1 MRLGIIDV
9 GTNSVKFD
17 IYQIDSGRAAHRLY
31 REKLMIR
38 LGQGVFLSHRLDPDA
53 RRKATQAFASFKRTF
68 EDFQV
73 DRVVAFGTSA
83 LRAATDSS
91 SLVKDIRRSTGID
104 VRVISGEEEARLI
117 ARGVLANKPKLKGRF
132 ALVDIGG
139 GSSEISVCRKGK
151 IANFASFNLGAA
163 RLQQIFL
170 KKSPPQRPVGG
181 GPHPVDALRGHIRN
195 LLDATIKKRDWPSA
209 DRILGSGGTI
219 RALVKIAQ
227 KTSGQKTVTSAG
239 LKKFI
244 KEISRMSA
252 AQLLRVPGMEASR
265 ADMILAGAILL
276 QEIMDALRA
285 DKAQA
290 IPFTLRDGIL
300 DKELSSARSF
310 GKSSSGFDVED
321 VSLKARR
328 LGVHEEHIAKVK
340 MVGDRLFRKFQK
352 LHRLGAEWKKYL
364 LTAGIIHPAG
374 KSISNA
380 NHDQHSYYIAKNA
393 DIPLMVEWEN
403 EFIAQL
409 CLWRKAG
416 KMDDVSLP
424 DMSDQRKNAFFKL
437 LSILKIIDALDRR
450 NGPLVSVDRVS
461 VRPREVILDI
471 SAPRGDTTLELL
483 RLEQKK
489 DLFEDVYKKRL
500 TGRGAR
506 GKSLRK

>member
-17 IYQIDSGRAAHRLY
+17 IYQIGSGRSAQRLY

-38 LGQGVFLSHRLDPDA
+38 LGQGVFLTHRLDPDA

-68 EDFQV
+68 EDFHV

-83 LRAATDSS
+83 LRAATDSA
-91 SLVKDIRRSTGID
+91 SLVNEIRRSTGID

-117 ARGVLANKPKLKGRF
+117 ARGVLANKRKLKGRF

-139 GSSEISVCRKGK
+139 GSTEVSVCRKGK
-151 IANFASFNLGAA
+151 IANYASFNLGAA

-170 KKSPPQRPVGG
+170 KKSPPQRSNG
-181 GPHPVDALRGHIRN
+181 GPHPIDALRGHVRN
-195 LLDATIKKRDWPSA
+195 LLDDTIKKRQWPSA

-227 KTSGQKTVTSAG
+227 KTSGQKSITRAG
-239 LKKFI
+239 I
-244 KEISRMSA
+244 KALVKGMSA
-252 AQLLRVPGMEASR
+252 MNTAQLLRVPGMEASR
-265 ADMILAGAILL
+265 VDMILAGAILL
-276 QEIMDALRA
+276 QEFMDALGA
-285 DKAQA
+285 DKTQA
-290 IPFTLRDGIL
+290 TPFTLRDGVL
-300 DKELSSARSF
+300 DKELDSARSF
-310 GKSSSGFDVED
+310 GKSSSGFDLED
-321 VSLKARR
+321 VCLKASR
-328 LGVHEEHIAKVK
+328 LGVHDEHIAKVK
-340 MVGDRLFRKFQK
+340 RVGDRLFLKFQK
-352 LHRLGAEWKKYL
+352 LHRLGPEWKKYL
-364 LTAGIIHPAG
+364 LAAGILHPAG
-374 KSISNA
+374 KSIATA

-393 DIPLMVEWEN
+393 DIPLMVPWEN

-416 KMDDVSLP
+416 KTDDVSLP
-424 DMSDQRKNAFFKL
+424 EMSAQRKNAFFKL

-450 NGPLVSVDRVS
+450 NGPLVALERVS
-461 VRPREVILDI
+461 LKGHEVSMDI

-489 DLFEDVYKKRL
+489 DLFEDVFKKRL
-500 TGRGAR
+500 AGRGVK
-506 GKSLRK
+506 GKSLRQ